1 MLLFSVCTPISN
13 CYHRRCTTG
22 SDQKCVYC
30 EGEVASNAYSR
41 AYTPDIDGGRTCQ
54 SMYIIFLF
62 LSGAKKTT
70 TEKTVFSLT
79 FLKSVR

>member
-13 CYHRRCTTG
+13 CYHRQCTTG

-30 EGEVASNAYSR
+30 EGEVVAKPYWR

-62 LSGAKKTT
+62 LSGTKKKTT
-70 TEKTVFSLT
+70 ETTVFSLT